1 MTDQEIE
8 HAQLEKKGLDGPLTN
23 TEIIPGGKG
32 GEVKSAPRLFA
43 DVEAL
48 ARMTQ
53 VAAPP

>member
-1 MTDQEIE
+1 LTDQEIE

-23 TEIIPGGKG
+23 TEIISGGKG